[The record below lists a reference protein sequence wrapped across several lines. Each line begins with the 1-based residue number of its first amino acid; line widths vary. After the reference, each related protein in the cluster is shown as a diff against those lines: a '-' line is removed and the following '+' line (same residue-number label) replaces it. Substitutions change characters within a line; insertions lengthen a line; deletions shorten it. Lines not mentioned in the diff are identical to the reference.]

1 MVKQTACGVAAV
13 FAVTVA
19 LSANAQ
25 GPGDG
30 SLPPRQQRPPTV
42 SELSAKAQQEEIEPA
57 EGRPAQTQ
65 DLSLFVDPT
74 FVPGPYWLGVV
85 VSRPA
90 VDVGEK
96 LNLPKD
102 QGLLVERVQP
112 NSPAAKAG
120 LKERDV
126 LLKAN
131 GKPLGDIRY
140 LMKLI
145 NEVKEGK
152 LTLDLLR
159 NGKHETLA
167 ATLAKRPPEMMPE
180 ALSPQAREWFKRFG
194 AAVNDGRPLQFEVF
208 GPGQIVPRDG
218 TNPSAPGAATA
229 KVEVTVRTKADLA
242 DGTRVEIT
250 RTGDG
255 PAKVLVT
262 RDKDRWECTP
272 DELGKLPD
280 KIRPEVERL
289 LQTPLDHHLR
299 VFAQPGGLP
308 QGNMIYF
315 GDAHGANMEKRIAE
329 MQRQI
334 DDLKLQVKALQDRA
348 TPKE

>member
-1 MVKQTACGVAAV
+1 M
-13 FAVTVA
+13 
-19 LSANAQ
+19 
-25 GPGDG
+25 
-30 SLPPRQQRPPTV
+30 
-42 SELSAKAQQEEIEPA
+42 
-57 EGRPAQTQ
+57 
-65 DLSLFVDPT
+65 
-74 FVPGPYWLGVV
+74 

-112 NSPAAKAG
+112 NSPAEKAG

-180 ALSPQAREWFKRFG
+180 ALSPQAREWLKRFG
-194 AAVNDGRPLQFEVF
+194 AAVNDGQ
-208 GPGQIVPRDG
+208 
-218 TNPSAPGAATA
+218 SAAVSGF
-229 KVEVTVRTKADLA
+229 
-242 DGTRVEIT
+242 
-250 RTGDG
+250 RTG
-255 PAKVLVT
+255 T
-262 RDKDRWECTP
+262 
-272 DELGKLPD
+272 
-280 KIRPEVERL
+280 
-289 LQTPLDHHLR
+289 
-299 VFAQPGGLP
+299 
-308 QGNMIYF
+308 
-315 GDAHGANMEKRIAE
+315 
-329 MQRQI
+329 
-334 DDLKLQVKALQDRA
+334 DRA
-348 TPKE
+348 ARRNQSVSTRCRNGQG